1 MNMENTIKLGE
12 SCDLGNKIMNNGKA
26 SAALIEPKDTNRV
39 TANTTTKTIREP
51 NAP

>member
-1 MNMENTIKLGE
+1 MNMENTIKLGTV
-12 SCDLGNKIMNNGKA
+12 LLYINTIMNGKA
-26 SAALIEPKDTNRV
+26 SAALMEPRDTKRV